1 MNQSAANY
9 NLTKVRII
17 ISGGGASLKSTDD
30 HFRVAKIERSKN
42 RVGQALITK
51 NILDRP

>member
-17 ISGGGASLKSTDD
+17 ISGGGASFDD